1 MMLVEI
7 NLLPQKE
14 RGNKPFVWGL
24 VTIAGLVLLVGSF
37 IIWEYFSLVEKEQSA
52 TIAIQEVQA
61 DQAVKKA
68 QLQKSNDGKEVEELV
83 SAIEWAQSYPMKT
96 VPIIKEL
103 TAALPDRGFLK
114 RFAYSA
120 ENETVEIQIQ
130 FDEQRQSSYYLSRLK
145 NDVSIVKDAQVLTVE
160 AEKSEKENE
169 DKTIQSEE
177 SIIPRYVATYSVQID
192 RKAVGNLVK
201 KEKEKE
207 DQ

>member
-1 MMLVEI
+1 MLVEI

-24 VTIAGLVLLVGSF
+24 VTIAALVLLVGSF
-37 IIWEYFSLVEKEQSA
+37 IIWEYFSLVEKEQLA
-52 TIAIQEVQA
+52 TIAIQEVQV

-96 VPIIKEL
+96 VPIIKEF

>member
-1 MMLVEI
+1 
-7 NLLPQKE
+7 
-14 RGNKPFVWGL
+14 
-24 VTIAGLVLLVGSF
+24 
-37 IIWEYFSLVEKEQSA
+37 
-52 TIAIQEVQA
+52 
-61 DQAVKKA
+61 
-68 QLQKSNDGKEVEELV
+68 
-83 SAIEWAQSYPMKT
+83 MKT
-96 VPIIKEL
+96 VPIIKEF